1 MTCSVFGVAAGILGL
16 ESYSG
21 FVFYLVGSALVSVLM
36 VFMVAGGRP
45 SRYFRSAGELWTTE
59 VLSGSSLASFILT
72 WTLFFG
78 LLRV

>member
-21 FVFYLVGSALVSVLM
+21 FVFYLVGSGLVSVLM
-36 VFMVAGGRP
+36 VFMAAGGKP
-45 SRYFRSAGELWTTE
+45 SRYFQSAGELWTTE